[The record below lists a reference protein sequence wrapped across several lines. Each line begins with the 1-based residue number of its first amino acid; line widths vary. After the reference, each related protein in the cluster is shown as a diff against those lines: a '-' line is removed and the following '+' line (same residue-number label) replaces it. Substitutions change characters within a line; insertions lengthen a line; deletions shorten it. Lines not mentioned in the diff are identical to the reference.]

1 MCFFTQINNSNSI
14 LLQISHF
21 THKKDVFTTKIHGN
35 EKTPNFI
42 NYFCSSF
49 LNPKNQSDMLEID
62 FKEII
67 TVSMVLFAVIDIVGS
82 IPIIVNLRAKVGHI
96 ESEKASIVAGAIMI
110 VFLFVGEGLLNLIGI
125 DVHSFAVA
133 GSFVL
138 FFLALEMI
146 LGIRIYR
153 DEEPGSASIVP
164 LAFPLIA
171 GAGTMT
177 TLLSLRSQ
185 FHTINI
191 IIAIV
196 LNIIL
201 VYIVLKSSKKIENLL
216 GENGLGVVRKTFGVI
231 LLAIAVKLFA
241 ANVKGLFV

>member
-1 MCFFTQINNSNSI
+1 MF
-14 LLQISHF
+14 
-21 THKKDVFTTKIHGN
+21 G
-35 EKTPNFI
+35 
-42 NYFCSSF
+42 
-49 LNPKNQSDMLEID
+49 LEI
-62 FKEII
+62 KEIATI
-67 TVSMVLFAVIDIVGS
+67 SMVLFAVIDIIGT
-82 IPIIVNLRAKVGHI
+82 IPIVVDLRAKVGHI
-96 ESEKASIVAGAIMI
+96 QSEKASVAAGIIMI
-110 VFLFVGEGLLNLIGI
+110 VFLFVGEELLKLIGI

-146 LGIRIYR
+146 LGIRIYK
-153 DEEPGSASIVP
+153 EEEEASSASIIP

-185 FHTINI
+185 FETANI
-191 IIAIV
+191 LVAIV

-201 VYIVLKSSKKIENLL
+201 VYIVLKSSAKIEKLL
-216 GENGLGVVRKTFGVI
+216 GKNGLGVIRKTFGVV

-241 ANVKGLFV
+241 ANVKGLF